1 MTPDADDLSD
11 LTPDLGPDGADALP
25 PPVEGG
31 CIRGRVTDFDG
42 HPLVGVR
49 VESAASGGADL
60 DLLPVMTDGEGGFRL
75 EGLEEGSS
83 YDLRFEVGRVR
94 ARTLSVPVGTD
105 GLQVQLARP
114 QGLLLV
120 VKTEGDDPPPD
131 VLHVRLEREGKDG
144 PIREYEGRH
153 LTLRML
159 LWSIRPGTY
168 TVTVWGGGYVPV
180 QAPGVEVR
188 EGRPAPEVELLLS
201 VRGSVIRGRVRDAA
215 GAPCPEALVAWRPLG
230 GPLLRS
236 RRECTADADDEGA
249 FRLTG
254 LPAGRYLVSAGPL
267 EGPFADQEVDVGDE
281 ASVEIELTLPNR

>member
-1 MTPDADDLSD
+1 MNAPDDDLSD
-11 LTPDLGPDGADALP
+11 LGTDDADALP
-25 PPVEGG
+25 PAVVGG
-31 CIRGRVTDFDG
+31 CIAGTVTDFSG

-49 VESAASGGADL
+49 VEAAASGGGDL
-60 DLLPVMTDGEGGFRL
+60 DLLPVMTDGHGGFRL
-75 EGLEEGSS
+75 EGLEEGAS

-94 ARTLSVPVGTD
+94 ARTLNVPVGTE
-105 GLQVQLARP
+105 GLAVELARP

-120 VKTEGDDPPPD
+120 VKTEADDPPPD
-131 VLHVRLEREGKDG
+131 VLHVRLERDGKHG

-168 TVTVWGGGYVPV
+168 TLTVWGGGYVPV
-180 QAPGVEVR
+180 QAHGVEVR
-188 EGRPAPEVELLLS
+188 EGRPAPEVELILS
-201 VRGSVIRGRVRDAA
+201 VRGSVIQGRVLRTA
-215 GAPCPEALVAWRPLG
+215 GVPVPEAMVAWRPLG

-236 RRECTADADDEGA
+236 RRECTTDADDRGA

-267 EGPFADQEVDVGDE
+267 TGPFADAEVEVGDE
-281 ASVEIELTLPNR
+281 STAEVELTLPES